1 MFEKMVSTYRHLPFG
16 LDFVSLAIYPV
27 VFSILLKIKR
37 ISPLKNWFVPLFAVY
52 FGIVFAT
59 LFFVFLNG
67 SDSSYGLVDK
77 PAFTLILEAF
87 NPLQPNGRVMY
98 GGYFG
103 AIFGIWL
110 ADFVFKCKKLP
121 LFLDALAV
129 SMPLTFS
136 VWRIGC
142 LLHGCCFGHPSSIF
156 GISFPKGSNAFY
168 HLRETSLVV
177 GNATVP
183 LLPTQLISSVGD
195 FAIFLFL
202 LILFCKNK
210 TSYPYFYFFAQAF
223 LYGLG
228 RFTIEFFRIDPRE
241 FWGFLSMSQWISL
254 VLIAAGLIFF
264 IKNRKEI
271 AESFRGDENG
281 N

>member
-1 MFEKMVSTYRHLPFG
+1 MFEKMVSAYKYLPFG
-16 LDFVSLAIYPV
+16 MDFVSLAIYPV
-27 VFSILLKIKR
+27 VFSILLKIKQV
-37 ISPLKNWFVPLFAVY
+37 SPLKNWFVQLFAVY

-59 LFFVFLNG
+59 LFFIFLNG
-67 SDSSYGLVDK
+67 TDSSYGLLDK
-77 PAFTLILEAF
+77 SAFTLILEAF

-142 LLHGCCFGHPSSIF
+142 LLHGCCFGRPSRLF

-168 HLRETSLVV
+168 HLQNTPLVA
-177 GNATVP
+177 GDSTVP

-210 TSYPYFYFFAQAF
+210 TRYPYFYFFAQAL
-223 LYGLG
+223 LYGMG

>member
-52 FGIVFAT
+52 FGLVFAT

-77 PAFTLILEAF
+77 PALTLILEAF
-87 NPLQPNGRVMY
+87 NPLQPNGRVMF

-103 AIFGIWL
+103 SIFGIWL
-110 ADFVFKCKKLP
+110 ANFIFKQKSLP
-121 LFLDALAV
+121 LFLDISSISISFLFAL
-129 SMPLTFS
+129 
-136 VWRIGC
+136 WRLNC
-142 LLHGCCFGHPSSIF
+142 LLDGCCFGCPNKFF
-156 GISFPKGSNAFY
+156 GISFPKGTNAFY
-168 HLRETSLVV
+168 HLQNTPLVI
-177 GNATVP
+177 GNSTVP
-183 LLPTQLISSVGD
+183 LLPTQLVSSVGD

-202 LILFCKNK
+202 LVFFCKNK
-210 TSYPYFYFFAQAF
+210 TKYPCFYFFAQAF

-241 FWGFLSMSQWISL
+241 FWGVFSMSQWFSL
-254 VLIAAGLIFF
+254 VLIVAGLIFF
-264 IKNRKEI
+264 IRNRKEI